1 MITLS
6 YFHARGRGQFIRAFL
21 LVRGIDFV
29 DERIRL
35 DNFENWYAIRDDRSR
50 TGPLK
55 KLPVLEHKGRLI
67 PETLVIAAYLHR
79 ELGDRELFDD
89 ELNLRHDV
97 LASTC
102 YVDLMMPL
110 GTLIWASLL
119 FGAPDI
125 TTPAKNTLERFKR
138 TLAALDT
145 TLTEWRWADTMAER
159 PVTVADCLLWEE
171 LDQAATVF
179 GPHLSFAEF
188 PALAN
193 FRDRHPAR
201 ETFQTLLAE
210 NPCQLTGRP
219 GEAEEI
225 ARIRAAIA
233 AED

>member
-1 MITLS
+1 
-6 YFHARGRGQFIRAFL
+6 
-21 LVRGIDFV
+21 
-29 DERIRL
+29 
-35 DNFENWYAIRDDRSR
+35 
-50 TGPLK
+50 
-55 KLPVLEHKGRLI
+55 
-67 PETLVIAAYLHR
+67 
-79 ELGDRELFDD
+79 
-89 ELNLRHDV
+89 
-97 LASTC
+97 
-102 YVDLMMPL
+102 
-110 GTLIWASLL
+110 
-119 FGAPDI
+119 
-125 TTPAKNTLERFKR
+125 
-138 TLAALDT
+138 
-145 TLTEWRWADTMAER
+145 
-159 PVTVADCLLWEE
+159 VADCLLWEE

>member
-1 MITLS
+1 MITLR
-6 YFHARGRGQFIRAFL
+6 YFHARGRAQFIRAFL
-21 LVRGIDFV
+21 LVRGVDFV
-29 DERIRL
+29 DERIKL
-35 DNFENWYAIRDDRSR
+35 DNFDNWYAIRDDRTR
-50 TGPLK
+50 TGPMQ

-79 ELGDRELFDD
+79 EIGDREQLD
-89 ELNLRHDV
+89 EDLNLRHDV
-97 LASTC
+97 LASTS

-119 FGAPDI
+119 LGAPDI
-125 TTPAKNTLERFKR
+125 TTPAKNTLERIKR
-138 TLAALDT
+138 TLTVLDK
-145 TLTEWRWADTMAER
+145 TLAEWRWVETVGER

-179 GPHLSFAEF
+179 GPHLSFADF
-188 PALAN
+188 PALAR
-193 FRDRHPAR
+193 FRDEHPAR
-201 ETFQTLLAE
+201 GTFTARLAE

-233 AED
+233 GED